1 MAKKS
6 LTEKTMVVVFSR
18 VLTSFIDLTTA
29 ILIARL
35 LSKTDFAILGYLLMI
50 YEVARYIATL
60 GFPESIFYFFEH
72 LTKEFRKAFALQTIG
87 ILTVTALISGLLILL
102 VKVFASDIISDQF
115 SESVV
120 LTIQSY
126 LPYIALIAVLE
137 IPTWPVHNI
146 LLASDRQKEAGWY
159 QVITSLMSF
168 AALIGPLALGYSIEV
183 TLYCM
188 VGYASLRFIGSF
200 IWVMLILP
208 KGGLRTP
215 QGNIKEQITFSLPLG
230 ISSLVS
236 QFNKYADKFIVSI
249 FLTEIAFG
257 EYIIGAQEVPIIR
270 VIPFAVGTVLISR
283 YVNLKIK
290 NLGDDLINLWY
301 KGIEKVSLIVIPLT
315 ILSIVLAPYFI
326 KIFQS
331 GDTDYS
337 NSIIPFQIYNLII
350 LIRVAHYG
358 SILQAFGDTKGILRL
373 SISLVVLNILFSVP
387 LTIMLGINGTAIG
400 TLLANIINWIFTLK
414 RIGGHLEVKTSKVI
428 PMKYVSKIFSISVAS
443 GLIIYFTSRYV
454 SDSLNWIE
462 NLAISSLIFFAIY
475 IVIGVLTKTIKKE
488 DLVNLKEMF
497 KLSFLWK

>member
-1 MAKKS
+1 M
-6 LTEKTMVVVFSR
+6 
-18 VLTSFIDLTTA
+18 
-29 ILIARL
+29 
-35 LSKTDFAILGYLLMI
+35 
-50 YEVARYIATL
+50 
-60 GFPESIFYFFEH
+60 
-72 LTKEFRKAFALQTIG
+72 
-87 ILTVTALISGLLILL
+87 
-102 VKVFASDIISDQF
+102 
-115 SESVV
+115 
-120 LTIQSY
+120 
-126 LPYIALIAVLE
+126 
-137 IPTWPVHNI
+137 
-146 LLASDRQKEAGWY
+146 
-159 QVITSLMSF
+159 
-168 AALIGPLALGYSIEV
+168 
-183 TLYCM
+183 
-188 VGYASLRFIGSF
+188 
-200 IWVMLILP
+200 
-208 KGGLRTP
+208 
-215 QGNIKEQITFSLPLG
+215 
-230 ISSLVS
+230 
-236 QFNKYADKFIVSI
+236 
-249 FLTEIAFG
+249 
-257 EYIIGAQEVPIIR
+257 
-270 VIPFAVGTVLISR
+270 
-283 YVNLKIK
+283 
-290 NLGDDLINLWY
+290 
-301 KGIEKVSLIVIPLT
+301 SLIVIPLT

-400 TLLANIINWIFTLK
+400 TLLANIINWIFALK